1 MGHSIDAAKPGNWI
15 ALSRDVRQHPIV
27 GAGRPVDP
35 VDKNRGAWSRM
46 EAWFDLLCLAQW
58 KPSRINNK
66 GQVMTLDAGQLMGAL
81 PFLADRWNWT
91 VGTVRWY
98 LNTLEREDMI
108 SRAPPNGVN
117 HDRQNSRQP
126 TNKCCV
132 ITIANYSK
140 YQITSEPLGAHVLQA
155 KPQPR
160 NRRATAELQANDSNL
175 TSETPQQGDKKEK
188 STCGEAAREVVLSA
202 EKIADQRFDE
212 FWQAFPGNRRRNKG
226 GARDLFRKIVLGKH
240 ATRRASADE
249 IIAAVKAGHGIE
261 PEFVPMPETWLKGGR
276 WEDPPGGQPVSTVP
290 WWEKPEKVAEITP
303 SGWRTSIEQHANG
316 RWPVDMLGP
325 PPGHHD
331 CAVPSSIVAELRL
344 TERYTP
350 GGLLRKTP
358 IVNSGLENGNG

>member
-1 MGHSIDAAKPGNWI
+1 
-15 ALSRDVRQHPIV
+15 
-27 GAGRPVDP
+27 
-35 VDKNRGAWSRM
+35 M
-46 EAWFDLLCLAQW
+46 EAWFGLLCLAQW

-108 SRAPPNGVN
+108 SRAPLNGVN

-188 STCGEAAREVVLSA
+188 STCGEAAPEVVLSA
-202 EKIADQRFDE
+202 EEIADQRFDE

-226 GARDLFRKIVLGKH
+226 GKARHAQSVSRRDHRGGESRSRHRARICADARD
-240 ATRRASADE
+240 
-249 IIAAVKAGHGIE
+249 
-261 PEFVPMPETWLKGGR
+261 
-276 WEDPPGGQPVSTVP
+276 
-290 WWEKPEKVAEITP
+290 VAEGRALGGP
-303 SGWRTSIEQHANG
+303 SWRSASVYS
-316 RWPVDMLGP
+316 PVVGEAGESRRDDPLR
-325 PPGHHD
+325 
-331 CAVPSSIVAELRL
+331 VAD
-344 TERYTP
+344 
-350 GGLLRKTP
+350 
-358 IVNSGLENGNG
+358 